1 MIKKE
6 SISDEKLVRLAQSG
20 DKQAE
25 ERLLL
30 RYRDMVRYCSR
41 KFFLCGGESED
52 LVQEGMMGLFQAV
65 GAYRER
71 DGGATFKNFAYMC
84 ILRRI
89 IDAVKTAAKKNPSGK
104 IFLVGGLEDMQVKET
119 DPDEG
124 MIYVEE
130 MRELMQKMSRV
141 LSNLEFRIFTMY
153 MNGVSVSEISET
165 TGRNIKS
172 VDNALQRSKNKL
184 LKMMEQ
190 ENK

>member
-1 MIKKE
+1 MNKDVK
-6 SISDEKLVRLAQSG
+6 DEKLVKLAQTG
-20 DKQAE
+20 DRQAE
-25 ERLLL
+25 EKIML
-30 RYRDMVRYCSR
+30 RYYDMVRYCSR

-52 LVQEGMMGLFQAV
+52 LVQEGMMGFFQAV
-65 GAYRER
+65 GAYKEK

-89 IDAVKTAAKKNPSGK
+89 IDAVKTAAKKQPTGK
-104 IFLVGGLEDMQVKET
+104 IILVGGLDMGEPDP

-153 MNGVSVSEISET
+153 MNGVSVSEISQT
-165 TGRNIKS
+165 TGKSIKS

-184 LKMMEQ
+184 LKMLE
-190 ENK
+190 EEAK

>member
-1 MIKKE
+1 M
-6 SISDEKLVRLAQSG
+6 
-20 DKQAE
+20 
-25 ERLLL
+25 
-30 RYRDMVRYCSR
+30 
-41 KFFLCGGESED
+41 
-52 LVQEGMMGLFQAV
+52 
-65 GAYRER
+65 
-71 DGGATFKNFAYMC
+71 
-84 ILRRI
+84 
-89 IDAVKTAAKKNPSGK
+89 
-104 IFLVGGLEDMQVKET
+104 
-119 DPDEG
+119 
-124 MIYVEE
+124 EE

>member
-1 MIKKE
+1 
-6 SISDEKLVRLAQSG
+6 
-20 DKQAE
+20 
-25 ERLLL
+25 
-30 RYRDMVRYCSR
+30 
-41 KFFLCGGESED
+41 
-52 LVQEGMMGLFQAV
+52 
-65 GAYRER
+65 
-71 DGGATFKNFAYMC
+71 
-84 ILRRI
+84 
-89 IDAVKTAAKKNPSGK
+89 
-104 IFLVGGLEDMQVKET
+104 MQVKET